1 MNTKSTILT
10 GLLLFILLKLSAQ
23 SIGYTYDANGNR
35 VSREL
40 IVEQLKSATTLA
52 GSTSKKD
59 VIDPLQKPEDI
70 TEAPEVHVYP
80 NPTKGILKVEIKN
93 LSPGSSREMT
103 IYDLAGRRV
112 LVKENFENYSEC
124 DLNSLKDGIYI
135 LRIKI
140 DEKTLDWKVIKN
152 NF

>member
-1 MNTKSTILT
+1 MNTKSIILT
-10 GLLLFILLKLSAQ
+10 GLLLFILLKLSGQ

-40 IVEQLKSATTLA
+40 IVEQLKSATAVA
-52 GSTSKKD
+52 GSTSKND
-59 VIDPLQKPEDI
+59 VVDPLQKPEDI

-80 NPTKGILKVEIKN
+80 NPNKGLLKVEIRN
-93 LSPGSSREMT
+93 LSPGASREMR
-103 IYDLAGRRV
+103 IYDLAGRQV

-140 DEKTLDWKVIKN
+140 DDKALDWKVIKS